1 MGPLFEN
8 VKLTE
13 ALELLIEDICDD
25 KASLLNPDRSS
36 GLKSDEEDDGARV
49 AVVAP
54 TGQGATGISVREDAE
69 GL

>member
-54 TGQGATGISVREDAE
+54 TG
-69 GL
+69 